1 MIFQAIEFAA
11 GAHRGQYR
19 KGSKIPYIIHPLN
32 VGKILIEHVCS
43 DEVVIAGILHDT
55 VEDTPVTLDNIRQ
68 EFGLKVADLVE
79 AASEPDKSDTWE
91 NRKKHT
97 IRILKNLS
105 HEAMILVLADKLD
118 NIRAIR
124 EGLERDGEGVWE
136 RFNRPREKQ
145 KWYYDSLMAVFTD
158 SLTDEQSQNV
168 LDFFKAE
175 VVRVFGDVP
184 QEMNIQRINT
194 ARGF

>member
-32 VGKILIEHVCS
+32 VGKILIEHGCS

-97 IRILKNLS
+97 IGMLKNLS
-105 HEAMILVLADKLD
+105 QEAMILVLADKLD

-124 EGLERDGEGVWE
+124 EDLERDGDGVWE
-136 RFNRPREKQ
+136 RFNRPKGQQ

-158 SLTDEQSQNV
+158 SLTDEQSQNM
-168 LDFFKAE
+168 LDFFTAE

-184 QEMNIQRINT
+184 QEMKSQSINT
-194 ARGF
+194 ARDF